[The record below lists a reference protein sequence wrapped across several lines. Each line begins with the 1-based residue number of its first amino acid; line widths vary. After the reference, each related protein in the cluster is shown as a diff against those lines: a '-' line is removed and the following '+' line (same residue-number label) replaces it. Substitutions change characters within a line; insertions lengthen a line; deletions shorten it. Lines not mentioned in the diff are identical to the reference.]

1 MFRRFPE
8 WVDAAVVVV
17 FSALVAT
24 HQGNQLRWFWGYPP
38 VARATWAPLAMTTI
52 AAFFG
57 VFQPVR
63 SHHDRQQKPV
73 RDTLNRQLLYV
84 IGDLVNRCQ
93 QIADDSRAHAS
104 ARSPALS
111 FDAGDLGLHIWK
123 LAWRRRLG
131 WPFFGQELERLRTMK
146 LGSLPASRQ
155 ISFYK
160 GKGVVGECWQL
171 NDEIITDIESK
182 YRGVR
187 SEADWLKLPPAERGG
202 FSYREFQQVRDR
214 GAILASPVRDHTNRF
229 IGCVSLDVKTGAA
242 FIRDDQVR
250 GKIRQLC
257 TQLGGSYFA
266 GLE

>member
-1 MFRRFPE
+1 MFRRLPE
-8 WVDAAVVVV
+8 WIDAAVVIA

-24 HQGNQLRWFWGYPP
+24 HQGNQLKWFWGYPP
-38 VARATWAPLAMTTI
+38 VAHATWVPLAMTTI

-63 SHHDRQQKPV
+63 SRHDRQQKPV
-73 RDTLNRQLLYV
+73 RDMWNRQLLYAL
-84 IGDLVNRCQ
+84 GDLVNRCQ
-93 QIADDSRAHAS
+93 QIADDSKARAS
-104 ARSPALS
+104 ATSPALT

-123 LAWRRRLG
+123 VAWQRRPN
-131 WPFFGQELERLRTMK
+131 WPFFGRELERLRTMK

-171 NDEIITDIESK
+171 NDEIIKDIESK
-182 YRGVR
+182 YSHIH
-187 SEADWLKLPPAERGG
+187 SEDDWIKLKPADRGG
-202 FSYREFQQVRDR
+202 FSYREFRQVRDR
-214 GAILASPVRDHTNRF
+214 GAILASPVRNHRNRF

-242 FIRDDQVR
+242 FVRDDQVR

-257 TQLGGSYFA
+257 TGLGGSYFA